1 MIVKT
6 IFMKLL
12 IDLTIILLTPWMISQ
27 PPRTGSLNLP
37 KDRFNDHPTPTP
49 AKRRS
54 RKKPDPC
61 EIGREEAASGSMPG
75 DETGL
80 MQMVDFGLSVLA
92 YTIGHLGA
100 GVLARMMLVAGEG
113 FRAWK
118 LRYVRT
124 ARDHANRPISLMPFT
139 RGELLQRHWV
149 PACARTRFQAQ
160 AAQKSSPQRKLGP
173 MLTR

>member
-1 MIVKT
+1 
-6 IFMKLL
+6 
-12 IDLTIILLTPWMISQ
+12 
-27 PPRTGSLNLP
+27 
-37 KDRFNDHPTPTP
+37 
-49 AKRRS
+49 
-54 RKKPDPC
+54 
-61 EIGREEAASGSMPG
+61 MPG

-80 MQMVDFGLSVLA
+80 TQMVDFGLSVLA
-92 YTIGHLGA
+92 YAISHLGA
-100 GVLARMMLVAGEG
+100 GVV
-113 FRAWK
+113 WK

-149 PACARTRFQAQ
+149 PACAGTTFQAQ